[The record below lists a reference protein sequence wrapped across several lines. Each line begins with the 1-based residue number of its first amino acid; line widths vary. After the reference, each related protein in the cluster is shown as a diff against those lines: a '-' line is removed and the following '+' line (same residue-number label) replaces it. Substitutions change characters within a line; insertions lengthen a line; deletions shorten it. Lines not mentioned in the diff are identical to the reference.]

1 MSRRSTPPI
10 TILVP
15 HACGEKGDHV
25 LELNIST
32 PAREALVDITALVEE
47 AALAAVPRRT
57 GKAFR
62 GLVHIYVPHTTAA
75 VTVNEGADP
84 SVARDILDTLARLVP
99 HEGGYRHREGNADAH
114 VKATLVGSHAT
125 IPLEDGHL
133 KLGTWQSV
141 YFAEFD
147 GPRRRRIWLDLVA
160 SALDEPTV

>member
-1 MSRRSTPPI
+1 MSCRSAPPI
-10 TILVP
+10 MVP
-15 HACGEKGDHV
+15 GSHARGEKGDLV

-47 AALAAVPRRT
+47 AALVAAPQGT

-84 SVARDILDTLARLVP
+84 SVARDILDTLARLIP
-99 HEGGYRHREGNADAH
+99 HEGGYRHLEGNADAH
-114 VKATLVGSHAT
+114 VKATLVGSHTAV
-125 IPLEDGHL
+125 PLEDGHL

-147 GPRRRRIWLDLVA
+147 GPRHRRIWLDLVA
-160 SALDEPTV
+160 SALDEPTA

>member
-1 MSRRSTPPI
+1 M
-10 TILVP
+10 
-15 HACGEKGDHV
+15 

-32 PAREALVDITALVEE
+32 PAREVLVDITALVEE
-47 AALAAVPRRT
+47 AVLVAMPQRAGESL
-57 GKAFR
+57 R

-84 SVARDILDTLARLVP
+84 SVARDIIDTLARLIP

-114 VKATLVGSHAT
+114 VKATLVGSHAVV
-125 IPLEDGHL
+125 PLEDGHL

-147 GPRRRRIWLDLVA
+147 GPRRRRIWVDVSA
-160 SALDEPTV
+160 SLLEEGTA